1 MLGLVPPLSAP
12 RRVATM
18 TSFRQFL
25 VENKLWWI
33 LPIVIVLALVGYLL
47 IFGGPDGAADSPFN
61 YDMY

>member
-1 MLGLVPPLSAP
+1 
-12 RRVATM
+12 M

>member
-1 MLGLVPPLSAP
+1 MS
-12 RRVATM
+12 
-18 TSFRQFL
+18 SFRQFL

-47 IFGGPDGAADSPFN
+47 IFGGADGAADSPFN